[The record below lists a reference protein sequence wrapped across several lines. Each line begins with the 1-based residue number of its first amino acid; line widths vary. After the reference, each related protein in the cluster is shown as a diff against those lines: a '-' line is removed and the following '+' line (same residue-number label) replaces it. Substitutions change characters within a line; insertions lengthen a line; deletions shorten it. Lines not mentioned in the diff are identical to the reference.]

1 MPRRH
6 FSDALLLHRL
16 LATSLALSSC
26 TTGFSPSVDVSRLIL
41 LLGVRVSVCVC
52 VCVEVCC

>member
-26 TTGFSPSVDVSRLIL
+26 TTGFSPSVDVSRLML
-41 LLGVRVSVCVC
+41 LLGVRVCVCVC
-52 VCVEVCC
+52 VCE